1 MVTYEAFNFVD
12 DECLDSCRSSDI
24 SVTDKDRRFASI
36 KILHTYTLRSIGFL
50 IDKVDAITVAVFLG
64 IASLVVDRWK
74 LHRDVAQLFCSAS
87 HDFLFLSWDVVS
99 CRFGKWQLNEIR
111 VTSLQDKRNIKKLHP
126 RHDMI

>member
-1 MVTYEAFNFVD
+1 MVTHEAFNFVD

-24 SVTDKDRRFASI
+24 SVTLKDRCFATI
-36 KILHTYTLRSIGFL
+36 KILLTYPLRSIGF
-50 IDKVDAITVAVFLG
+50 ITAKVDAITVAVFLG

-111 VTSLQDKRNIKKLHP
+111 VTSLKDKYHTKKL
-126 RHDMI
+126 